1 MTHVDAS
8 SYSATK
14 ALKPTLVPT
23 FGNSYGVAAIELHTS
38 LLALVE
44 RARIKPS
51 AAAVRTCN
59 GILEIFGASTLITI
73 VTRKICPHQRAVWV
87 RIFVRHARR
96 EPEEHK
102 ESSSSRPH
110 RHGRATPGG
119 GHPSACGESVT
130 ERTDQTDTPP
140 DRGTDP
146 HTPDLL
152 TGRFRLRISH
162 TSQRLKC
169 SFYIYITIAGER
181 TPSFAG
187 FSMNFLLSRSAI
199 ENQRISRPT
208 GKSGRPKSASSWGS
222 PLAAHKLNTSPCK
235 ATSSLRAIALS
246 PACAAALEAFAA

>member
-130 ERTDQTDTPP
+130 LTERTDQTDTPP

-187 FSMNFLLSRSAI
+187 FSMIFLLSPAQS
-199 ENQRISRPT
+199 RIRGSR
-208 GKSGRPKSASSWGS
+208 GRPA
-222 PLAAHKLNTSPCK
+222 
-235 ATSSLRAIALS
+235 S
-246 PACAAALEAFAA
+246 PAGRSPRLPGVRPWQPTS